1 MRAAKG
7 KTQVTLTLTV
17 ETHDR
22 LLDLAAAADRIKK
35 RIVQHRRTCK
45 VAAWLTA
52 MDGGCIRLD
61 ESSGAYEKRANG
73 YAYSR

>member
-22 LLDLAAAADRIKK
+22 LSDLAAAADRMLAGYIRWVLTGYLRDLEADRGKK
-35 RIVQHRRTCK
+35 
-45 VAAWLTA
+45 
-52 MDGGCIRLD
+52 
-61 ESSGAYEKRANG
+61 
-73 YAYSR
+73 